1 VVLRQETDYPWEG
14 AVAVHV
20 ETDAPVNFAL
30 RLRIPGWCRAWSVS
44 INGENLGSRAKTERG
59 YLRLERLWR
68 PGDVVRLDLAMPVER
83 VYAHPAVSEDAGRV
97 ALMRGPIVYCLEAID
112 NAAPLHR
119 IALPRAAALAARF
132 EPDLLGGVAVVVG
145 EGVMAETEGWEG
157 TLYQAVNPRLARCAI
172 KAVPYC
178 VWDNRAPGAM
188 AVWLREA

>member
-1 VVLRQETDYPWEG
+1 
-14 AVAVHV
+14 
-20 ETDAPVNFAL
+20 
-30 RLRIPGWCRAWSVS
+30 
-44 INGENLGSRAKTERG
+44 
-59 YLRLERLWR
+59 
-68 PGDVVRLDLAMPVER
+68 VRLDLAMPVER